1 MRTTAIKMWSG
12 GAGLIVSTLFA
23 ARAAARPG
31 AATIECDVAIVGGGA
46 AGSHAAVWLRDHGMS
61 VVVVEKASQLG
72 GHTAFYDDPATGK
85 KINVGVQA
93 WMEYKDT
100 FTFPE
105 RMGVS
110 TNGSMEFATLEYK
123 YVDMKTGKEV
133 SGWAPPATAAINPA
147 LQKYVDIIAQYE
159 SIMMPGFE
167 NFPKAGEIPEDLLM
181 PFSEFVAKY
190 GIEAAVP
197 TMWDATVQG
206 VGDPMHVPTL
216 FVIQASGLP
225 MARALLGK
233 ARSAVPA
240 SGRLYD
246 LYDAVAAFLGDDVL
260 YSSTVVSSKR
270 TETGVTL
277 KVRGRGGGGDCKTT
291 TTTVKAKRLLV
302 AMEPTPE
309 SMAPLDLDRAERD
322 VFSKIKFSTV
332 YAGIIRHPALKAGKA
347 YTNRSP
353 LPGPTNYTVFP
364 VAAQVGRMDW
374 IKDTK
379 DLFQFTAVGTDKD
392 TADSMKALIRRSINN
407 MMDTGVL
414 AREAGDVEFADFACH
429 GKMHPHVSEEE
440 LRAGFMTGQ
449 VALQG
454 RRSTW
459 YTGAAFSA
467 GYSTVVWEYNNVVL
481 PKLIEGI

>member
-12 GAGLIVSTLFA
+12 AGLIASTLLA
-23 ARAAARPG
+23 ARAAARPS
-31 AATIECDVAIVGGGA
+31 AATIECDVAIIGGGA
-46 AGSHAAVWLRDHGMS
+46 AGSHAAVWLRDHGLS
-61 VVVVEKASQLG
+61 VVVIEKARQLG
-72 GHTAFYDDPATGK
+72 GHTAFYEDPATGK
-85 KINVGVQA
+85 TINVGVQA
-93 WMEYKDT
+93 WMEYKDA

-110 TNGSMEFATLEYK
+110 VNGSMEFATLEYK

-133 SGWAPPATAAINPA
+133 PGWTPPAATAMSPA
-147 LQKYVDIIAQYE
+147 LQKYVDTIAKYE
-159 SIMMPGFE
+159 NIMMPGFE

-181 PFSEFVAKY
+181 PFGQFVAKY
-190 GIEAAVP
+190 GIEASVP
-197 TMWDATVQG
+197 NMWDATVQG
-206 VGDPMHVPTL
+206 LGDPMHVPTL

-225 MARALLGK
+225 MARALLGT

-277 KVRGRGGGGDCKTT
+277 EVQRSKCKSA
-291 TTTVKAKRLLV
+291 TTVKAKRLLV
-302 AMEPTPE
+302 TMEPTPE
-309 SMAPLDLDRAERD
+309 SMAPLDLDQAETD
-322 VFSKIKFSTV
+322 VFSKIGFSTV
-332 YAGIIRHPALKAGKA
+332 YAGILRHPALKAGKA
-347 YTNRSP
+347 YSNRSP
-353 LPGPTNYTVFP
+353 LPGSTNYTVFP
-364 VAAQVGRMDW
+364 VAAQLGRMDW

-392 TADSMKALIRRSINN
+392 TADSMKALIRQSINN
-407 MMDTGVL
+407 LMDTGVL
-414 AREAGDVEFADFACH
+414 ARETGDVVFAEFACH
-429 GKMHPHVSEEE
+429 GKMHPRVSEEE
-440 LRAGFMTGQ
+440 LRAGFMTKQ

-467 GYSTVVWEYNNVVL
+467 GFTTVVWEYNNVVL